1 MTPPAH
7 FTNPRGKKEKSVRER
22 EGGGGGFGKL
32 KGLKWR

>member
-22 EGGGGGFGKL
+22 EGGGDL
-32 KGLKWR
+32 VS

>member
-22 EGGGGGFGKL
+22 EGGGFGKL

>member
-22 EGGGGGFGKL
+22 EGGGGFGKL